1 MVTDWISK
9 WAGYTPIKM
18 AVRDAH
24 LGSDLTYQQLNSL
37 SNYLGEKLVNAGLQ
51 KGDRVVLLSEFRLE
65 LIVLAGAAMKK
76 GFILVPLNYRLSSRE
91 IAYMVN
97 DCKPQAI
104 MIEDQFEKLLDLKQ
118 LDFKVANSY
127 RIDALAEDLHQVE
140 DQVFLDNCI
149 NLDEDDALFI
159 LYTSGT
165 TGFPKGAI
173 YTYKMAFW
181 NATNTQLR
189 LDITSQDHT
198 VICMPPFHT
207 GGWNVLLLPFLFQGA
222 SFSLIRK
229 FEAGHVLKC
238 LEEEEANMFMGVPTM
253 LKMMADDPIFE
264 EVDLEKL
271 RYFIVGGEPMPI
283 PLIEIWEKKGVPIR
297 QGYGLTEV
305 GPNVTSLH
313 HSDAIRKIGSI
324 GTPNFF
330 IETKIAQE
338 LDTDSLSGELLLKG
352 PAVTPGYWNN
362 SEATEKAFIDGW
374 FKTGDIIEVDEEG
387 YYYVKDRIKNMY
399 ISGGENVYP
408 AEVEKY
414 LSKHPKVDEVA
425 IIGVSDSRWGEVGKA
440 FIVSKAEVTSE
451 EILHYCQGN
460 LAKFKIPKYFT
471 FLPELPKNATG
482 KIDRL
487 KLG

>member
-76 GFILVPLNYRLSSRE
+76 GFILVPVNYRLSSRE

-222 SFSLIRK
+222 L
-229 FEAGHVLKC
+229 V
-238 LEEEEANMFMGVPTM
+238 
-253 LKMMADDPIFE
+253 
-264 EVDLEKL
+264 
-271 RYFIVGGEPMPI
+271 
-283 PLIEIWEKKGVPIR
+283 
-297 QGYGLTEV
+297 
-305 GPNVTSLH
+305 
-313 HSDAIRKIGSI
+313 
-324 GTPNFF
+324 
-330 IETKIAQE
+330 
-338 LDTDSLSGELLLKG
+338 
-352 PAVTPGYWNN
+352 
-362 SEATEKAFIDGW
+362 W
-374 FKTGDIIEVDEEG
+374 F
-387 YYYVKDRIKNMY
+387 
-399 ISGGENVYP
+399 
-408 AEVEKY
+408 
-414 LSKHPKVDEVA
+414 
-425 IIGVSDSRWGEVGKA
+425 
-440 FIVSKAEVTSE
+440 
-451 EILHYCQGN
+451 
-460 LAKFKIPKYFT
+460 
-471 FLPELPKNATG
+471 
-482 KIDRL
+482 
-487 KLG
+487 